1 MNNIKIIKYLKNKKG
16 AGTNVFIK
24 NRYKNAIEV
33 LINILNEKH
42 IKAVV
47 IIQKREFLNIEH
59 IHLHIAFFNI

>member
-24 NRYKNAIEV
+24 KRYKNAIEV

-59 IHLHIAFFNI
+59 IHLKHDI